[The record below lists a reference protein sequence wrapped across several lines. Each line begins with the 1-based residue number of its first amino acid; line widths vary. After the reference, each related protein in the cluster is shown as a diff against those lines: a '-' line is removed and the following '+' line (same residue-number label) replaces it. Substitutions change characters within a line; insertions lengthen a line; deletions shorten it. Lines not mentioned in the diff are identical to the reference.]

1 MPSRNSMKP
10 KQTRLP
16 NVVKIG
22 YQEYR
27 IVELSVQDDPL
38 LADNTH
44 GYTQD
49 QRNIIVI
56 DKDLPET
63 KKKVV
68 VFHEL
73 LHACRFIFQGE
84 VPSKKADYEEWE
96 HHFIGLWEN
105 SMPMV
110 LKENKELRE
119 WLLND

>member
-1 MPSRNSMKP
+1 MPSRNSMKQKP
-10 KQTRLP
+10 TRLP

-22 YQEYR
+22 YQEYKL
-27 IVELSVQDDPL
+27 VELSVQDDPL

-73 LHACRFIFQGE
+73 LHACRFIFQGDP
-84 VPSKKADYEEWE
+84 PSKKADFEEWE

-105 SMPMV
+105 TIPMV